1 MPGIAVGTTRLAF
14 FVQEAHFASLDPPPG
29 GARSVTPRSSAAVFD
44 RSVFAPPALPRTA
57 SARVAL
63 SWLEH
68 RAFAV
73 RLLIPPRFRA
83 WRTDDADGVL
93 TLQAVARALE
103 RFRPLGVELRVE
115 YIDDRWRLG
124 GGTLTSGLVDDPIA
138 SLRAGTVLWS
148 APPLEPVT

>member
-1 MPGIAVGTTRLAF
+1 
-14 FVQEAHFASLDPPPG
+14 
-29 GARSVTPRSSAAVFD
+29 
-44 RSVFAPPALPRTA
+44 
-57 SARVAL
+57 
-63 SWLEH
+63 
-68 RAFAV
+68 
-73 RLLIPPRFRA
+73 
-83 WRTDDADGVL
+83 
-93 TLQAVARALE
+93 LQAVARALE